1 MWEVSC
7 GLFHLKTVT
16 TQQLRRN
23 GGVLLLLLIARFAV
37 DSFDLVGCMQ
47 EDLIGS

>member
-1 MWEVSC
+1 MGSELWS
-7 GLFHLKTVT
+7 LSFKNTVT

-23 GGVLLLLLIARFAV
+23 GGVLLLLLIARVAV